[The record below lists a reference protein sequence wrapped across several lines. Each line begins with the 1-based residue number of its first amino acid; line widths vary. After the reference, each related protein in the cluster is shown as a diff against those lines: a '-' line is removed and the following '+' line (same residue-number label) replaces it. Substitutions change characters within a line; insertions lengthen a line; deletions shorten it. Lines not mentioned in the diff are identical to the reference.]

1 MKLRFIEPANQPY
14 HPDIRNLFVYDQY
27 IRTPSNGLLTLAT
40 IAKQYVEDTRMYSE
54 SISRIPLKDL
64 LDSDL
69 IFLSLFTFN
78 ANRGYALADFLRKH
92 TRALIVLG
100 GLHPTLC
107 PGEAARHCHYVLTGE
122 GDESIVDLIL
132 AVRDQK
138 PLDFPGL
145 AFYQDGKLITTGK
158 RRPPENIDVI
168 PDRNLL
174 WNFKKMA
181 GHNTIWPQVH
191 ASRGCPHHCDYC
203 ALVAAFGRGVRTR
216 SPENVVEDIR
226 QAIVFFDQGH
236 HRLAKVLWITD
247 DNFFANRPWAIQVLK
262 AIIASGLHYQ
272 FTIQA
277 RFEVGFDDEM
287 LDLLKEAGF
296 IELAMGIEFLEDE
309 FFQAYHKESTYR
321 QILRSVRNIK
331 RHGLRVRGLFIMG
344 ADSHTK
350 GVGKR
355 LARFVIQNDI
365 SGVLIQSMY
374 FIPGTP
380 VYETHKGRL
389 ICSGS
394 KSAGTSAPDWSR
406 CVGKVVH
413 YPALLSPV
421 DLQKEI
427 IAASSAIYSVPR
439 LMKALI
445 FKRGID
451 RTLFLGE
458 FFWQR
463 WVRQELK
470 KELPWLSSLPDC
482 PESQKGVSP

>member
-64 LDSDL
+64 LDSDI

-78 ANRGYALADFLRKH
+78 ANRGYALANFLRKH

-226 QAIVFFDQGH
+226 QAKNQ
-236 HRLAKVLWITD
+236 
-247 DNFFANRPWAIQVLK
+247 
-262 AIIASGLHYQ
+262 
-272 FTIQA
+272 
-277 RFEVGFDDEM
+277 
-287 LDLLKEAGF
+287 
-296 IELAMGIEFLEDE
+296 
-309 FFQAYHKESTYR
+309 
-321 QILRSVRNIK
+321 
-331 RHGLRVRGLFIMG
+331 
-344 ADSHTK
+344 
-350 GVGKR
+350 
-355 LARFVIQNDI
+355 
-365 SGVLIQSMY
+365 
-374 FIPGTP
+374 
-380 VYETHKGRL
+380 
-389 ICSGS
+389 
-394 KSAGTSAPDWSR
+394 
-406 CVGKVVH
+406 
-413 YPALLSPV
+413 
-421 DLQKEI
+421 
-427 IAASSAIYSVPR
+427 
-439 LMKALI
+439 
-445 FKRGID
+445 
-451 RTLFLGE
+451 
-458 FFWQR
+458 
-463 WVRQELK
+463 
-470 KELPWLSSLPDC
+470 
-482 PESQKGVSP
+482 